1 MFKSGEALPGFPG
14 RSKVAGLGWATFSE
28 LDAMSYA
35 MASHAVRM
43 LWLNLQDALRL
54 TAVPYLVVQ
63 AITIGLPL
71 LLLGSMGT
79 DALGTFEVSS
89 VDESDLETLVMPDN
103 IGMFF
108 LVQILV
114 LIGSIV
120 AGAWL
125 AVVWHRFVLLEE
137 YPAGTVPVFN
147 TSLIFAYVGKLIVI
161 FLCMVGI
168 GLAGGLAT
176 ALIGAIVPFVGII
189 LGAGLLVVLIWA
201 SVRLSVMLPAAAVGY
216 AMPVSEAWSKT
227 ESTQWA
233 LFGATILIAL
243 LSILIAI
250 PGLILIGLIVGVD
263 ATTVSVPQIV
273 INVVF
278 GWIFTMLT
286 VSLATTIYGVAVE
299 GRELT

>member
-1 MFKSGEALPGFPG
+1 
-14 RSKVAGLGWATFSE
+14 
-28 LDAMSYA
+28 MSFA

-71 LLLGSMGT
+71 MMLGSLGA
-79 DALGTFEVSS
+79 DALADFQVSQ
-89 VDESDLETLVMPDN
+89 LEDGGAQDVVLPEN
-103 IGMFF
+103 IGTFF
-108 LVQILV
+108 LVQMLV

-137 YPAGTVPVFN
+137 YPNGALPEFN
-147 TSLIFAYVGKLIVI
+147 TSLVFGYVGKLVII
-161 FLCMVGI
+161 FLVMVGV
-168 GLAGGLAT
+168 GLAGGLAM
-176 ALIGAIVPFVGII
+176 ALIGAIVPFVGIV
-189 LGAGLLVVLIWA
+189 LAAGLIVALIWA

-216 AMPVSEAWSKT
+216 SMPVSEAWAKT
-227 ESTQWA
+227 EATQWA

-250 PGLILIGLIVGVD
+250 PGLILVGLIVGVEP
-263 ATTVSVPQIV
+263 TGISVPQIIVNV
-273 INVVF
+273 IV